1 MFVSLLRRHE
11 LGLYWPDL
19 SRSAFCSSNSKL
31 SKLYLQCTGSSQP
44 EAPDSSPS
52 LLQTRSN
59 GFYGLIY
66 YSNHFTSQ
74 CQLPIEVTFPI
85 TVTEYLTRRTY
96 KNIYFG
102 SRYEGAGWYGGKKWY
117 SWSQCINNPEGDP
130 RQEVGQGSRTLFSQW
145 PTSSS
150 QGLYLK
156 VTQPS
161 ITYYHLRI
169 KHSNPWTYRRHFIFK
184 L

>member
-1 MFVSLLRRHE
+1 MSWASTDHISLAQHAVL
-11 LGLYWPDL
+11 P
-19 SRSAFCSSNSKL
+19 NSKL
-31 SKLYLQCTGSSQP
+31 SKLYLQCTGASQP
-44 EAPDSSPS
+44 EAPDSSPF
-52 LLQTRSN
+52 LLQTSSN

-66 YSNHFTSQ
+66 YSNHLTSQ
-74 CQLPIEVTFPI
+74 CQLPIEVTFLI

-117 SWSQCINNPEGDP
+117 SWSQCINNPEGDH

-156 VTQPS
+156 VTQSS
-161 ITYYHLRI
+161 ITYYHLGI
-169 KHSNPWTYRRHFIFK
+169 KYSNPWAYRRHFIFK

>member
-1 MFVSLLRRHE
+1 MYWLFPAWSSRLFPIPPANQFQRLL
-11 LGLYWPDL
+11 G
-19 SRSAFCSSNSKL
+19 SN
-31 SKLYLQCTGSSQP
+31 
-44 EAPDSSPS
+44 
-52 LLQTRSN
+52 LLQQPP
-59 GFYGLIY
+59 
-66 YSNHFTSQ
+66 HFSVSTSV
-74 CQLPIEVTFPI
+74 EVTFPI

-117 SWSQCINNPEGDP
+117 SWSQCINNPEGDH
-130 RQEVGQGSRTLFSQW
+130 RQEVGQDSRTLFSQW

-169 KHSNPWTYRRHFIFK
+169 KYSNSWTYRKHFIFK